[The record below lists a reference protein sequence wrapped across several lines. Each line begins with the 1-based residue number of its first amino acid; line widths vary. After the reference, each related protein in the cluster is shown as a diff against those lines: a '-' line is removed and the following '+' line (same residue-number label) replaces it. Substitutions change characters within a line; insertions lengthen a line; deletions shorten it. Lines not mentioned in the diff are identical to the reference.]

1 MRLLVAWAINAG
13 TLLLLPL
20 LIPAVTID
28 GLGTALVVAVVLGL
42 LNAVLRPLLILLTL
56 PITVLT
62 LGLFILVINGVT
74 FWLCASFIEGFAVRS
89 FGWAIVAALAYS
101 LISWGVAAVVFAP
114 RRG

>member
-1 MRLLVAWAINAG
+1 MRLLLAWAINAG

-20 LIPAVTID
+20 LIPAVTVE
-28 GLGTALVVAVVLGL
+28 GVGTALVVALVLGL
-42 LNAVLRPLLILLTL
+42 LNAVLRPLLIVLTL

-89 FGWAIVAALAYS
+89 FGWAVLGAFAYS
-101 LISWGVAAVVFAP
+101 VISWAIASLVFAP